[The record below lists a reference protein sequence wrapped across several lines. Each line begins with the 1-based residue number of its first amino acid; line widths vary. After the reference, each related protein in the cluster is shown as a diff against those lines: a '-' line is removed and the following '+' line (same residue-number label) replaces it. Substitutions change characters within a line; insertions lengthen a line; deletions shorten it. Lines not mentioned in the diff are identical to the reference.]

1 VTHPQEGF
9 CQLGSL
15 DCQNGRKPAAT
26 AKMAAIANLVPN
38 TKNIFGT
45 IFATSKRYAKRP
57 QKNEKF
63 CQKIL
68 TQKSGFFSCN
78 LKMVGYNVDIRS
90 KRERK
95 RERK

>member
-1 VTHPQEGF
+1 
-9 CQLGSL
+9 
-15 DCQNGRKPAAT
+15 
-26 AKMAAIANLVPN
+26 MAASANLVPN

-78 LKMVGYNVDIRS
+78 LKMVWYNVDI
-90 KRERK
+90 KRKRKKERK
-95 RERK
+95 KDAR